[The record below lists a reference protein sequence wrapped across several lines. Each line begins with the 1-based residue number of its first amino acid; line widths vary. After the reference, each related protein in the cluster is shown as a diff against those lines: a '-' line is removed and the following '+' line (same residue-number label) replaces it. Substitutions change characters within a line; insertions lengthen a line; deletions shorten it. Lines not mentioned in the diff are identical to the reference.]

1 MKKTT
6 VDALG
11 QQCPI
16 PVVKATR
23 ALGEMTEPGILEV
36 LVDNEIAV
44 QNLQRMAAGHHL
56 TAKAEK
62 LGEQRFARHHGG
74 DGCGCRRRASG
85 GAGADLRSRRTGRLP
100 GGGGHGHH
108 GPGQRRSWAGR

>member
-1 MKKTT
+1 MKKIT
-6 VDALG
+6 VDAIG

-44 QNLQRMAAGHHL
+44 QNLQRMASGHHL

-62 LGEQRFARHHGG
+62 KILAEAKAEFAAEHPAG
-74 DGCGCRRRASG
+74 D
-85 GAGADLRSRRTGRLP
+85 AGSAEP
-100 GGGGHGHH
+100 
-108 GPGQRRSWAGR
+108 